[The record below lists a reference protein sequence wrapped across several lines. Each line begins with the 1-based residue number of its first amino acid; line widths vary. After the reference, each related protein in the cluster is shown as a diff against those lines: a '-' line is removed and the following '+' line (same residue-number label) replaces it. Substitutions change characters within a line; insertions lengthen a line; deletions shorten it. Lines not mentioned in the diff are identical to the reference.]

1 MTGDDEVLV
10 WQKDTWGSYGQHH
23 NIYTFVID
31 PETLEVK
38 PIYELVTTR
47 YEKKDSSKNYH
58 RFTYV
63 KLSELK
69 EKLRNKVLKMV
80 DDHKS
85 SRNRRVTVKY
95 YLVTENGLE
104 ELKADQGLKDSN
116 GFYDKIELD
125 DRILIVRKDKVEVIK
140 K

>member
-1 MTGDDEVLV
+1 MGEDEVLV
-10 WQKDTWGSYGQHH
+10 WQKDTWGSYGQYH

-31 PETLEVK
+31 PDTLEVK
-38 PIYELVTTR
+38 PIYEVVTTR

-58 RFTYV
+58 RYTYV
-63 KLSELK
+63 KISELK
-69 EKLRNKVLKMV
+69 EKLPNKVLKMV

-85 SRNRRVTVKY
+85 SRNRRITVKY

-104 ELKADQGLKDSN
+104 ELKADQGLRDDK
-116 GFYDKIELD
+116 GFYDKIELN